1 MSTLLLRLAGP
12 LQAWGAESKFEIRR
26 TESVPTK
33 SGVIGLLMAA
43 LGCKRDDRQTLQI
56 LNGLRMGIRVDQ
68 PGIVLRDY
76 HTAHG
81 KNAYV
86 TNRYY
91 LSDAVF
97 LVGLESEDT
106 QLLEQMEQ
114 ALLHPVF
121 PLFLGRRSCPPTLP
135 LCLGTRQEGL
145 VAALRQEPWQAAK
158 FRQRKLSPDLRLLA
172 EGTEGT
178 GVIHRLRDVPISF
191 HPGYRQYGYR
201 FSTECGFVQ
210 MKNEQC
216 FESTQHDPMLEL
228 GGE

>member
-1 MSTLLLRLAGP
+1 M
-12 LQAWGAESKFEIRR
+12 
-26 TESVPTK
+26 
-33 SGVIGLLMAA
+33 
-43 LGCKRDDRQTLQI
+43 
-56 LNGLRMGIRVDQ
+56 
-68 PGIVLRDY
+68 
-76 HTAHG
+76 
-81 KNAYV
+81 
-86 TNRYY
+86 
-91 LSDAVF
+91 
-97 LVGLESEDT
+97 ESEDM
-106 QLLEQMEQ
+106 QLLEQLEK

-135 LCLGTRQEGL
+135 LCLGTRQEDL

-158 FRQRKLSPDLRLLA
+158 FRQRKLSPELRLLA

-216 FESTQHDPMLEL
+216 FENTQHDPMLEL